1 MLRNFSRIL
10 ENISDVITVVH
21 DAVVSYQN
29 ASIQKQLGYKPE
41 DLIEQSIF
49 QWIHPNDIPKLEI
62 IFAQIIETPSLTPS
76 LEIRWLHQQGSW
88 HLYESTCQSFF
99 DELGKIFIVITSRD
113 LSERQQQEVNLKQRA
128 RLSNLAGEIGIALGK
143 SNSLPQILNHC
154 TRAMLEHL
162 EMTFAGIWI
171 LNRATRLLELQA
183 FAGEQPPTADFAD
196 RVPLGIMMVGFIG
209 QYKVPYISKVATSMN
224 TMLTE
229 DVSKEMDKVVAVA
242 GYPLMVEN
250 NLVGVLALCSNEPIT
265 EDIRELLGW
274 VVNAIAIGID
284 RARYST
290 NREAL
295 LLRLTKQIRNSLD
308 VNTILETAVQEI
320 QTLLQVDRCLFAWYR
335 EGKNKSNSSS
345 YLSNI
350 SAKRG
355 RFWQVVKEAKNEK
368 LPSLVGNYLIG
379 NAGAFTEKLLN
390 LEMLKLD
397 DVNSFKEPLMRD
409 FLKKAGFTSILATPL
424 QTISGEIGVVC
435 CGMVV
440 NENNQKSHIWRD
452 NEIELLKA
460 VTDQLAIALD
470 QAELYSQSQKSAEI
484 AQAKA
489 QQLTEALRQLQTTQ
503 TQLVQTEKMS
513 SLGQM
518 IAGIAHEINNPLSFI
533 SGNISY
539 AIEYTTTVLH
549 LLKLYQDAYSNPIE
563 EIERIYEEVDINFIT
578 EDLAKLML
586 SMKVG
591 TERIDQ
597 IVKSLRNFSRVD
609 EADKKPVDIHEGLDN
624 TLLLLQHRFKAH
636 GKKAAITLIKDY
648 GKVPLVE
655 CYAGQLNQVFMN
667 ILSNAIDALENN
679 PEPQIIKITTRIGSE
694 EENNL
699 TEEEIENNNDL
710 NAPQYM
716 IIRISD
722 NGPGMPEEVKNHS
735 FDPFFTTKP
744 VGKGTGLGLSIA
756 HHIVVEKHR
765 GILKCISEVGLG
777 TEFSIKIPLQF
788 SGT

>member
-21 DAVVSYQN
+21 DAVISYQN

-41 DLIEQSIF
+41 ELIGGKIF
-49 QWIHPNDIPKLEI
+49 PLIHPSDIPKLEL
-62 IFAQIIETPSLTPS
+62 IFAQIIENPSLTPS

-88 HLYESTCQSFF
+88 HLYESTFQSFF
-99 DELGKIFIVITSRD
+99 DDQGKNFIVLTSRD

-209 QYKVPYISKVATSMN
+209 QYKVPYISKVTTSIN
-224 TMLTE
+224 TILAE
-229 DVSKEMDKVVAVA
+229 DVSKEMEKVVAVA

-265 EDIRELLGW
+265 EEIRELLGW

-320 QTLLQVDRCLFAWYR
+320 QSLLQVDRCLFAWYR
-335 EGKNKSNSSS
+335 EGKKNSNSSAN
-345 YLSNI
+345 LSNK
-350 SAKRG
+350 SANRG

-397 DVNSFKEPLMRD
+397 DVNSLTEPQMRE
-409 FLKKAGFTSILATPL
+409 FLKNAGFTSILATPL

-440 NENNQKSHIWRD
+440 NENNHKSHIWRD

-470 QAELYSQSQKSAEI
+470 QAELYSQAQKSAEI

-489 QQLTEALRQLQTTQ
+489 QQLTDTLHQLQTTQ

-533 SGNISY
+533 SGNIAY

-549 LLKLYQDAYSNPIE
+549 LLKLYQDAYPNPIE

-609 EADKKPVDIHEGLDN
+609 EADKKPVDIHEGLEN

-679 PEPQIIKITTRIGSE
+679 PEPQIITITTRIGSE

-699 TEEEIENNNDL
+699 TEEETENNNDL

>member
-21 DAVVSYQN
+21 DAVISYQN

-41 DLIEQSIF
+41 ELIGGEIF
-49 QWIHPNDIPKLEI
+49 PLIHPSDIPKLEL
-62 IFAQIIETPSLTPS
+62 IFAQIIENPSLTPS

-88 HLYESTCQSFF
+88 HLYESTFQSFF
-99 DELGKIFIVITSRD
+99 DDQGKNFIVLTSRD
-113 LSERQQQEVNLKQRA
+113 LSERQQQQVNLKQRA

-209 QYKVPYISKVATSMN
+209 QYKVPYISKVTTSTN
-224 TMLTE
+224 TILAE
-229 DVSKEMDKVVAVA
+229 DVSKEMEKVVAVA

-265 EDIRELLGW
+265 EEIRELLGW

-320 QTLLQVDRCLFAWYR
+320 QNLLQVDRCLFSWYR
-335 EGKNKSNSSS
+335 GGKNKSHSSS
-345 YLSNI
+345 YLSNQ
-350 SAKRG
+350 SANRG
-355 RFWQVVKEAKNEK
+355 RFWQVVKEAKNEN

-397 DVNSFKEPLMRD
+397 DVNSLTEPLMRD
-409 FLKKAGFTSILATPL
+409 FLKNAGFTSILATPL

-440 NENNQKSHIWRD
+440 NENNHKSHIWRD

-470 QAELYSQSQKSAEI
+470 QAELYSQAQKSAEI

-489 QQLTEALRQLQTTQ
+489 QQLTDTLHQLQTTQ

-518 IAGIAHEINNPLSFI
+518 VAGIAHEINNPLSFI
-533 SGNISY
+533 SGNIAY

-549 LLKLYQDAYSNPIE
+549 LLKLYQDAYQNPIE
-563 EIERIYEEVDINFIT
+563 EIERIYEEIDINFIT
-578 EDLAKLML
+578 EDLAKLMV

-609 EADKKPVDIHEGLDN
+609 EAEKKPVDIHEGLDN
-624 TLLLLQHRFKAH
+624 TLLLLQHRFKSH
-636 GKKAAITLIKDY
+636 GKKAPITLIKDY

-694 EENNL
+694 EEKKL
-699 TEEEIENNNDL
+699 TEEETENKNDL

-722 NGPGMPEEVKNHS
+722 NGPGMPEEIKNHS

-765 GILKCISEVGLG
+765 GILKCISEVGQG